1 MDADEREIVQYLE
14 TWGENFVHGKEIA
27 RRASSKKRFTQDPNW
42 AKPVLARL
50 KDARAVENDHN
61 GRYRLAPGAHG
72 EEAEWV
78 APDIEKLLQE
88 DIPMSENYTP
98 DAAEEESEPL

>member
-1 MDADEREIVQYLE
+1 MDADERDVIQYLE
-14 TWGENFVHGKEIA
+14 TWGETFVHGKEIA
-27 RRASSKKRFTQDPNW
+27 RRASSKKRFTQEPQW

-50 KDARAVENDHN
+50 KDARAIEGDHC

-72 EEAEWV
+72 EEEQWV

-88 DIPMSENYTP
+88 DIPMSEGSAS
-98 DAAEEESEPL
+98 DEIEENSEPL

>member
-1 MDADEREIVQYLE
+1 MDADERDVIQYLE

-27 RRASSKKRFTQDPNW
+27 RRAGSKKRFTQEPGW

-50 KDARAVENDHN
+50 KDARAIQGDHC
-61 GRYRLAPGAHG
+61 GRYRLTPGAHG
-72 EEAEWV
+72 EEEEWV

-88 DIPMSENYTP
+88 DIPMSENSAT
-98 DAAEEESEPL
+98 DEMDEDSEPH